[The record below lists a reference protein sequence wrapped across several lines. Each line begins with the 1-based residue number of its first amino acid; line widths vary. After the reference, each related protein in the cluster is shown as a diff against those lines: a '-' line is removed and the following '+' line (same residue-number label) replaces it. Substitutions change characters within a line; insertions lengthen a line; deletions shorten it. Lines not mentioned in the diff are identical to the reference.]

1 MIRKELEID
10 SRVNDLVLIARKA
23 EVIAEDLG
31 QDYFGEDSIDA
42 SNVWRLMG
50 QYYDAAELKTGIVN
64 DYLHD
69 VVNGLAELQK
79 LVNADD
85 ED

>member
-1 MIRKELEID
+1 MTRKELEID

-23 EVIAEDLG
+23 KVIAEDLG

-50 QYYDAAELKTGIVN
+50 QYYDAAELKAGIVN
-64 DYLHD
+64 DFLHN
-69 VVNGLAELQK
+69 VVDGLVELQK
-79 LVNADD
+79 LINAND